1 MATGL
6 FITLSEAQLIQLR
19 DNAIANLTAGT
30 MLVSWSDSGTSVS
43 KQITMNVERVLDE
56 VNYALRSR
64 WPDTYGARR
73 RHAASDLSDLDP
85 P

>member
-6 FITLSEAQLIQLR
+6 FITLSEAQLLKLR
-19 DNAIANLTAGT
+19 DNAFANLDAGT
-30 MLVSWSDSGTSVS
+30 MVVSWSDSGTSVS
-43 KQITMNVERVLDE
+43 HQISMNTERVLDE